1 MLGEN
6 IISTWLLISHRE
18 KDLTAKCIIR
28 MEGNKTSITN
38 LKVLLSSTRHSDC
51 NSGWT
56 CVLFNYFVLWFPK
69 SSLKASQGSRRG
81 IEPKPS
87 RTTSPTTPWTV
98 RAPRSSPRRR
108 WVSVG
113 SSLCKDH
120 AVLSDCR
127 FCLSCCV
134 WKLCSVQNQI
144 RIKSSVLVSVLHS
157 SGWIHSI
164 NKRV

>member
-1 MLGEN
+1 M
-6 IISTWLLISHRE
+6 SFLISHRE

-51 NSGWT
+51 NSGST
-56 CVLFNYFVLWFPK
+56 CVLFNYFFLWFPK

-98 RAPRSSPRRR
+98 RAPPSSPRRR
-108 WVSVG
+108 WVSAGLFVR
-113 SSLCKDH
+113 LLVLFVLLRLE
-120 AVLSDCR
+120 AVFSPESDQDIVVCI
-127 FCLSCCV
+127 C
-134 WKLCSVQNQI
+134 I
-144 RIKSSVLVSVLHS
+144 RAARIWTNPQYQQV
-157 SGWIHSI
+157 
-164 NKRV
+164 